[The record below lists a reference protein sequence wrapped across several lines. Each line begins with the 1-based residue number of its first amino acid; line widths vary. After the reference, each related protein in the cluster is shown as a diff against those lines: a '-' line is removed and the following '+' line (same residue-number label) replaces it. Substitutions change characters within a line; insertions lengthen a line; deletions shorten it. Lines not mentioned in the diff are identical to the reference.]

1 MHNSQTE
8 LKNVFGNGFENKG
21 DFCLIGAEMDFE
33 SFACLNFRDVA
44 SRRCFP
50 LRFSFTEQPLK
61 TLYTP
66 LNVFKN

>member
-33 SFACLNFRDVA
+33 SFARLNFPRVLSVSVMPSPIHA
-44 SRRCFP
+44 SLAFCHD
-50 LRFSFTEQPLK
+50 
-61 TLYTP
+61 
-66 LNVFKN
+66 

>member
-33 SFACLNFRDVA
+33 SFARLNFSDVA
-44 SRRCFP
+44 SRR
-50 LRFSFTEQPLK
+50 
-61 TLYTP
+61 
-66 LNVFKN
+66 